1 MKERYKEI
9 TYTNKD
15 GITFNITSDT
25 PFIIKERKTGKVIVR
40 ATAEYSGSYTNP
52 PIPEGFTHLYGK
64 WNNGFVIRRSSDG
77 SEFVWIPV
85 ESLKPNGTLDG
96 KSFTEKFGRRKYSR
110 DTEFS
115 KYEFHE
121 ELTKRLALQIKS
133 VKKYGGFYIS
143 RYNIS
148 KNKKTGKPQSI
159 KGEYPWRNIS
169 FEKAK
174 KVATSFAGTS
184 ITSHLPF
191 GAEYDTVLEWF
202 IQSGARTHKEITEDS
217 TKWGNFASKNHQEI
231 IKTGSNKAYCTN
243 RIYDIAGNVTEWTQ
257 EVCYVG
263 NSWHVLRG
271 DDFECIGHAASRLC
285 LYDNGSYYA
294 GFRVVLCIE

>member
-25 PFIIKERKTGKVIVR
+25 PFIIKERKTGKILVR

-52 PIPEGFTHLYGK
+52 PIPEGYYHLYGK

-77 SEFVWIPV
+77 SEFVWVPV
-85 ESLKPNGTLDG
+85 EILEPNGTLDG
-96 KSFTEKFGRRKYSR
+96 EKFTEKFGRRKYSSNWAYGF
-110 DTEFS
+110 DE
-115 KYEFHE
+115 K
-121 ELTKRLALQIKS
+121 LTKKLTLQIKS

-159 KGEYPWRNIS
+159 KGKYPWTNIS

-174 KVATSFAGTS
+174 KVATSFTGTS
-184 ITSHLPF
+184 VTSHLPF
-191 GAEYDTVLEWF
+191 GAEYDSVLEWF

-243 RIYDIAGNVTEWTQ
+243 RIYDIAGNVNEWTQ
-257 EVCYVG
+257 EKHYTLPISRGGDAGCSISEQYAAIRF
-263 NSWHVLRG
+263 VL
-271 DDFECIGHAASRLC
+271 DSYE
-285 LYDNGSYYA
+285 LYYT
-294 GFRVVLCIE
+294 GFRVALCIE